1 MTFLEFRLG
10 GGSRGNRAS
19 GSKRGSSVY
28 RASRGNRGGSIR
40 GKKWVKYRVLIK
52 YCVFSKILKYIP
64 DSGLSRFPLG
74 VSECTQWQVKPQLL
88 QQKNHN
94 IIRKTTIFN
103 QHPVSRKEEEMVLDW
118 TLLDYRI
125 NCLTEG
131 GEVVGRW
138 N

>member
-28 RASRGNRGGSIR
+28 RASRGNRGGSSR

-64 DSGLSRFPLG
+64 DYGLSRFPLV
-74 VSECTQWQVKPQLL
+74 VSVCTQWQVKPQCL
-88 QQKNHN
+88 QQNLHSSEKSQHFKEKHN
-94 IIRKTTIFN
+94 I
-103 QHPVSRKEEEMVLDW
+103 
-118 TLLDYRI
+118 
-125 NCLTEG
+125 
-131 GEVVGRW
+131 
-138 N
+138 